1 MKIKLLLVDD
11 HQIVLKGIAF
21 FLNLQPDFEIVGE
34 AANGKE
40 AVEKAAELQPDMI
53 LMDLQMPVMDGIEAS
68 RIIAEQHPAIKV
80 LVLTSFA
87 DRSHIVPALQ
97 TGAIGY
103 MLKDVAPD
111 QLAEAIRSAYKGN
124 IQLHPDITSVLI
136 GAGAASPPLDGTEER
151 LFYSSLQAESER
163 DSLRSKSDQIAFAS
177 LTPREMEVLRQLMRG
192 NSNKDIARA
201 LVVAE
206 KTVKTH
212 VSSILS
218 KLDVTDRT
226 QAALR
231 GIHYLGPEA

>member
-1 MKIKLLLVDD
+1 M
-11 HQIVLKGIAF
+11 
-21 FLNLQPDFEIVGE
+21 QPDFEIVGE
-34 AANGKE
+34 AANGQE

-136 GAGAASPPLDGTEER
+136 GTGAASSRRDGTEDR
-151 LFYSSLQAESER
+151 LFHSPLQADSER
-163 DSLRSKSDQIAFAS
+163 DSSRSKSDQIAFAS

-192 NSNKDIARA
+192 SSNKDIARA